1 MKLSGRRKRMA
12 KLSQIEGIGK
22 KYARKLEKAG
32 IGSLEALLEAGCKKK
47 GRKALAKSTGIT
59 EKLILKWVNRADL
72 ARVQGIGTQYAD
84 LLEAAGVDTVPELA
98 KRKPENL
105 EQKML
110 EVNKKKKLVRRP
122 PGLARL
128 NSWKEQANKLPRVIK
143 H

>member
-1 MKLSGRRKRMA
+1 MA

-22 KYARKLEKAG
+22 KYATKLEKAG
-32 IGSLEALLEAGCKKK
+32 IGTLEKLLKDGCKKK
-47 GRKALAKSTGIT
+47 GRKDLAKTTGLS

-72 ARVQGIGTQYAD
+72 ARIKGIGTQYAD

-105 EQKML
+105 VQKML
-110 EVNKKKKLVRRP
+110 EVNKKKKLVRSP
-122 PGLARL
+122 PGLTRI
-128 NSWKEQANKLPRVIK
+128 NNWKEQAKKLPKVIK

>member
-1 MKLSGRRKRMA
+1 MA

-22 KYARKLEKAG
+22 KYARKLEKVG
-32 IGSLEALLEAGCKKK
+32 IESLEALLQEGCKKK
-47 GRKALAKSTGIT
+47 GRKDLAKSTGIS

-72 ARVQGIGTQYAD
+72 ARIQGIGTQYAD
-84 LLEAAGVDTVPELA
+84 LLEASGVDTVPELA

-128 NSWKEQANKLPRVIK
+128 NSWKDQAKKLPRVIK